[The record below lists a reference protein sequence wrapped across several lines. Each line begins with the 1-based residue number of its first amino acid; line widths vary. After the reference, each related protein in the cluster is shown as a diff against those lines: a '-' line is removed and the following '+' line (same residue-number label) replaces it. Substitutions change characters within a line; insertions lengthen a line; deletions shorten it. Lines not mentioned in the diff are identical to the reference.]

1 MTRQQIIDLIDEYIY
16 TNGEQRITAAQ
27 LREILIDIT
36 NAFAMDGAASGIEAV
51 LAAGQEVTDGRA
63 ITNAHGG
70 SVLLSENFAVMDQE
84 INYMGFDV
92 SVPTHQTFSYH
103 LPAQLSEGVFKRSSP
118 DRDFLTVATTGELA
132 LENGEFVVGTSY
144 LAEGRGEEIRPGV
157 VDMAID
163 YKYRTT
169 QHLQPQAV
177 YTNISS
183 LGNGAVNANINH
195 EIDSWRSYINE
206 DEKTSKNEQML
217 TQISTSV
224 QDGDTGFTNTLE
236 KNSTYW
242 TTQNGEIA
250 RLNTS
255 GFTYRN
261 ENGSTSFNLGIDGVG
276 TVLTTSG
283 RNTFTLNANTV
294 FFKSS
299 GTAFATF
306 TSSAAVFAGGV
317 NSKGVRSSINTSG
330 TNVALFGSAS
340 GGVSNIAVMADAGDL
355 VVKTGSAMF
364 GFGEDTTPNA
374 AVDIKSQG
382 SSSAELALRVRNNA
396 DTQNILEV
404 RGDGNVALENGR
416 LLLGSDVTLYVSDE
430 TGNAAPHFRTGAGAD
445 IKLYQETEG
454 VEEALFTSKDG
465 TPLTDTDT
473 FDGYTLRQI
482 VKALRNQGLLH

>member
-51 LAAGQEVTDGRA
+51 LAAGHAVTDGRA
-63 ITNAHGG
+63 ITNEHGG
-70 SVLLSENFAVMDQE
+70 SVLLSENLTLMEQE
-84 INYMGFDV
+84 VNFMGLDV
-92 SVPTHQTFSYH
+92 SVPAYQTFNYL
-103 LPAQLSEGVFKRSSP
+103 LPSQLSEGVFKRSSP
-118 DRDFLTVATTGELA
+118 DRDFLTVATIGDLA
-132 LENGEFVVGTSY
+132 LENGEFIAGTSY
-144 LAEGRGEEIRPGV
+144 LAEGKGEEVRPGV
-157 VDMAID
+157 IDMAID
-163 YKYRTT
+163 FKYRTT
-169 QHLQPQAV
+169 NHQQANAIYSYVNSVADETQNSSVSQELLQL
-177 YTNISS
+177 SS
-183 LGNGAVNANINH
+183 YVNDGEQVTSREQTANNF
-195 EIDSWRSYINE
+195 W
-206 DEKTSKNEQML
+206 
-217 TQISTSV
+217 TSV
-224 QDGDTGFTNTLE
+224 ADGDTSFANNLSKDGTFW
-236 KNSTYW
+236 STH
-242 TTQNGEIA
+242 NGEIA

-261 ENGSTSFNLGIDGVG
+261 ENGSTSFNLGVDSVG

-299 GTAFATF
+299 GTTFATF
-306 TSSAAVFAGGV
+306 TSSTAVFAGGV
-317 NSKGVRSSINTSG
+317 NSKGVRSSMNTSG

-382 SSSAELALRVRNNA
+382 SSSADLALRVRNNA

-404 RGDGNVALENGR
+404 KGNGDVALEHGR

-445 IKLYQETEG
+445 IRLYQETEG

-465 TPLTDTDT
+465 TPLTDADT